1 MKAMILAAGLG
12 TRLKPLT
19 DKIPK
24 ALIKVNGITML
35 EHVIIRLKKFGINE
49 IIINVF
55 HLAEQIEAFLKTK
68 NNFDIRIE
76 LSFEDT
82 LLDTGGGLKKASWFF
97 DKESSFLL
105 HNVDVISDLNITEM
119 QKIHNNNDSM
129 ISIAIRSRKT
139 SRYFL
144 FDKNNRLCGWKNENT
159 GEQKIV
165 KESSQDLLPFSFMG
179 IHVISPNVF
188 KYFPEENKLSIVDLY
203 LDNASENKILG
214 FQADKYSWIDCGK
227 QENLA
232 KAEYIIYHKEH

>member
-82 LLDTGGGLKKASWFF
+82 LLDTGGGLKKAGWFF
-97 DKESSFLL
+97 DDNKPFIL
-105 HNVDVISDLNITEM
+105 HNCDVLSDIDFEEM
-119 QKIHNNNDSM
+119 LSYHIEKN
-129 ISIAIRSRKT
+129 AFATLAVKERKT

-144 FDKNNRLCGWKNENT
+144 FDDNKYLVGWKS
-159 GEQKIV
+159 V
-165 KESSQDLLPFSFMG
+165 KDNKVKMVKDTAVEPIPLSFLG
-179 IHVISPNVF
+179 IHIISPAIF
-188 KYFPEENKLSIVDLY
+188 NKLSQQNTFSIVDTY
-203 LDNASENKILG
+203 LSLAEQKEKIAA
-214 FQADKYSWIDCGK
+214 FRADDYSWLDAGK
-227 QENLA
+227 PEGLEEARTN
-232 KAEYIIYHKEH
+232 I